1 MTNAI
6 SLFETSL
13 RRAVDEIRK
22 KWATRESVDI
32 HEFMLDVAAFR
43 NFDMFDSIGHLLE
56 REQVSI
62 AELLLRPLF
71 EGTVLLEWCV
81 SESAVP
87 NPRVLRFRRTCFEET
102 LELID
107 SGYLHRDP
115 AYAADLKKSL
125 EWFNNNQ
132 IKRLPTV
139 PQMLEEVKLVRAG
152 LGNDTWRFL
161 SKLIHGRFENW
172 HDFARSNRETGT
184 RNVDRGDS
192 RRTRECRSLAG
203 YLTLQTMHFMGRF
216 DSALALAELD
226 HIDVLWSA
234 AYQELGLLSA

>member
-1 MTNAI
+1 MAT
-6 SLFETSL
+6 
-13 RRAVDEIRK
+13 
-22 KWATRESVDI
+22 TRESVDI
-32 HEFMLDVAAFR
+32 HEFISMSLHFGISTCLIRLAICSKF
-43 NFDMFDSIGHLLE
+43 LL
-56 REQVSI
+56 VSI

-172 HDFARSNRETGT
+172 HDFAPSHGETGT
-184 RNVDRGDS
+184 VSLIDAILGA
-192 RRTRECRSLAG
+192 RENAVRSPA
-203 YLTLQTMHFMGRF
+203 
-216 DSALALAELD
+216 
-226 HIDVLWSA
+226 I
-234 AYQELGLLSA
+234 